1 MLFVEEGELEA
12 FDDEKILYNI
22 PQGSLL
28 GVTSVMDG
36 TPFPSHVRAGRPA
49 TVVKIG
55 KSEMARV
62 LKTAPH
68 WLLSVVNSLS
78 NRSRELKQAAS
89 RPIYTSS
96 LESFA
101 KFLAL
106 RTHRKPLDTALVLKE
121 FMWQT
126 RSGKKE
132 TLEALE
138 ELCRRKFVKL
148 EPSKDGKP
156 NAQMLTVKP
165 KLLNILAEYL
175 SCLRRNETYPA
186 FGLSKRER
194 ACLEFLGMEDSLFTR
209 SREEWLKHLK
219 ITVPSADI
227 IVCIR
232 FVELGIFSEVENTD
246 KLFLETE
253 VLDKYLSAIHG
264 ERNIKGIL

>member
-106 RTHRKPLDTALVLKE
+106 RTLRKPLDTALVLKE

-138 ELCRRKFVKL
+138 ELCHRKFVKL